1 MLETNIRIVEPGV
14 NLCFNVRVAKVVT
27 QDLSPDLLQK
37 ACSALRKRHA
47 LAAVV
52 NSDGASLLV
61 AAKGPVPDVVVQ
73 DEDWR
78 LEVKDSGHTHQLR
91 FADLGDRPRL
101 AQLLERAMTT
111 LLEHHTKL
119 WKVDGYRVWYEPT
132 PFQTVEDVAAYQR
145 FEISSVD
152 IDDVGIGMIVDISTA
167 FFTVLTVADFFRES
181 LPKAERERRRERFEY
196 LGARRSG
203 RKGTLLYDFGKD
215 QYRCYFDSFCPGAT
229 TATTGVIRLQGQN
242 YESLRDY
249 YKLKHGVSLGPDE
262 PVAKV
267 SFRGIDRAQPVWAR
281 ALRLRV
287 SNEALPNDLKNVDKV
302 APKDR
307 CTAIERFWTR
317 LTDRP
322 FGEGFPKIESNFWR
336 PPQNKTTLLKCPDLA
351 FASGRILQAP
361 LNGHVDDH
369 RAYYRQRNEL
379 LNEVGCLRVPPALTR
394 VLHVAVPEQAGEA
407 MANQLAE
414 NVTERLSKWTRVEI
428 VPEVMS
434 YKTVDEALTQLRRE
448 TNPGV
453 VLFVFE
459 DEDPATYH
467 NLAYELKDWRIKRIT
482 YANLRRFANQF
493 QFSTN
498 GQNGSSGKTI
508 ATYFP
513 KGWKSF
519 VEMNSLDLLQQ
530 MDCIPWSIASS
541 VHYEAQLVIDVGEDR
556 RHFALSLLICRPGS
570 SELSFR
576 IDTVVPI
583 KSDTKH
589 ETINEIILCDEI
601 VRLCKRAAIAGFQRV
616 RSMLVLRDGHECGR
630 EMDAIRNAQAKLI
643 ESGFFEKDSRVHT
656 VDVHKKSV
664 KGIRLWDRDQSGEVR
679 HCLEGTPLLLDART
693 VVLVNT
699 GAATLPEGRTAEP
712 MMIVARTEGNEMKAV
727 AEYVHATSQLNWS
740 NPRVAQKLPLPL
752 KRTDDELKN
761 RAAQEIRRTK

>member
-1 MLETNIRIVEPGV
+1 MLETNIRIVEDGV
-14 NLCFNVRVAKVVT
+14 NLCLNARVAEVVA

-52 NSDGASLLV
+52 NSDKASLLV
-61 AAKGPVPDVVVQ
+61 ATKRLVPNVVIQ
-73 DEDWR
+73 DDNWR
-78 LEVKDSGHTHQLR
+78 LEVRDSGHTRQLR
-91 FADLGDRPRL
+91 FANLYDRSL
-101 AQLLERAMTT
+101 FAQLLERAMTAH
-111 LLEHHTKL
+111 LEHHTKL
-119 WKVDGYRVWYEPT
+119 WALDGYRIWYEPT
-132 PFQTVEDVAAYQR
+132 PFRTVEDVDAYQR
-145 FEISSVD
+145 FEISS
-152 IDDVGIGMIVDISTA
+152 IAIGGVGIGIIVDISTA
-167 FFTVLTVADFFRES
+167 FFTVPTVADFFRENLS
-181 LPKAERERRRERFEY
+181 KAEREPRREQFEY
-196 LGARRSG
+196 LSARQSG
-203 RKGTLLYDFGKD
+203 LKGTLLYDFGGN
-215 QYRCYFDSFCPGAT
+215 QYKCYFDSFCPGVT
-229 TATTGVIRLQGQN
+229 TATTGGFRLQGQN

-249 YKLKHGVSLGPDE
+249 YKRKHGVSVGPDE

-267 SFRGIDRAQPVWAR
+267 SFRGIDRAQPVLAR

-287 SNEALPNDLKNVDKV
+287 ANEALPNDLKNVDKV

-307 CTAIERFWTR
+307 CTEIEKFWTR
-317 LTDRP
+317 LADTP
-322 FGEGFPKIESNFWR
+322 FGEDFPKVESSFWR
-336 PPQNKTTLLKCPDLA
+336 PSKNNTTLLKCPDLA
-351 FASGRILQAP
+351 FANRRILQAP

-369 RAYYRQRNEL
+369 RAYYGERNEL

-428 VPEVMS
+428 VPEVVT
-434 YKTVDEALTQLRRE
+434 YKTVDEALTQLRGE
-448 TNPGV
+448 PKPGV

-482 YANLRRFANQF
+482 YANLRRLANQF
-493 QFSTN
+493 RFSTDGHN
-498 GQNGSSGKTI
+498 GRSGKTV

-513 KGWKSF
+513 KGWNSF
-519 VEMNSLDLLQQ
+519 VEMNSLDVLQQ
-530 MDCIPWSIASS
+530 MDCILWSLASLL
-541 VHYEAQLVIDVGEDR
+541 HYAAQLVIDVGEDR

-570 SELSFR
+570 SEPSFR

-583 KSDTKH
+583 KSDTKR

-601 VRLCKRAAIAGFQRV
+601 VRLCQRAAGARFQPL

-630 EMDAIRNAQAKLI
+630 EMEAISNARAKLI
-643 ESGFFEKDSRVHT
+643 ESGFFERGARVDT
-656 VDVHKKSV
+656 VDFHKKSV
-664 KGIRLWDRDQSGEVR
+664 KGIRLWDRGQSGEVR

-699 GAATLPEGRTAEP
+699 GATTLTQGTAEP
-712 MMIVARTEGNEMKAV
+712 IMLVGRGEGIDMKAV

-740 NPRVAQKLPLPL
+740 SPRVAQRLPLPL

-761 RAAQEIRRTK
+761 RAAQEIRRTR

>member
-14 NLCFNVRVAKVVT
+14 NLCFNARVAQIVT

-37 ACSALRKRHA
+37 ACGALRKRHA

-52 NSDGASLLV
+52 NSDGESLLV
-61 AAKGPVPDVVVQ
+61 AAKGPVPNVVVQ

-78 LEVKDSGHTHQLR
+78 LEVNDSGRTYQLR
-91 FADLGDRPRL
+91 FADRRDRPL
-101 AQLLERAMTT
+101 LTQLLERALTT
-111 LLEHHTKL
+111 CLEQHTRL
-119 WKVDGYRVWYEPT
+119 WNLVGYRIWYEPA
-132 PFQTVEDVAAYQR
+132 PFRTVEDVAAYQR
-145 FEISSVD
+145 FEISSIN
-152 IDDVGIGMIVDISTA
+152 IDDVGVGIVVDISTA
-167 FFTVLTVADFFRES
+167 FFTVWTVADFFKES
-181 LPKAERERRRERFEY
+181 LPKVEMERRRERFEY
-196 LGARRSG
+196 LGARKSG
-203 RKGTLLYDFGKD
+203 RKGTLLYDFGKN
-215 QYRCYFDSFCPGAT
+215 QYRCYFDSFCPGVT
-229 TATTGVIRLQGQN
+229 TATTGMIRLQGQN

-249 YKLKHGVSLGPDE
+249 YQLKHGVSIGSDE

-267 SFRGIDRAQPVWAR
+267 SFPRIDRAQPVWAR

-287 SNEALPNDLKNVDKV
+287 SNESLPNDLKNVDKV

-307 CTAIERFWTR
+307 CAEIEKFWTR
-317 LTDRP
+317 LADRP
-322 FGEGFPKIESNFWR
+322 FGEGCPKVESSFWR
-336 PPQNKTTLLKCPDLA
+336 PSNNKRMVLKCPDLT
-351 FASGRILQAP
+351 FAKGRMIQAP

-369 RAYYRQRNEL
+369 RAYYRERNEL

-394 VLHVAVPEQAGEA
+394 GLHVAVPEKAGEA
-407 MANQLAE
+407 MANQLAD

-428 VPEVMS
+428 VPEVVS

-448 TNPGV
+448 TNPGI

-459 DEDPATYH
+459 DEDPAMYY

-482 YANLRRFANQF
+482 YANLKRFGNRF
-493 QFSTN
+493 QFSAN
-498 GQNGSSGKTI
+498 GHNGSSRRTV
-508 ATYFP
+508 ATCVP

-541 VHYEAQLVIDVGEDR
+541 VHYESQLVIDVGEDR
-556 RHFALSLLICRPGS
+556 RNFALSLLICRPAS
-570 SELSFR
+570 SEPSFR
-576 IDTVVPI
+576 IDTVVPF
-583 KSDTKH
+583 KSDPKH
-589 ETINEIILCDEI
+589 ETINEVVLHDEI
-601 VRLCKRAAIAGFQRV
+601 LKLCKRAVIAGFKHV

-630 EMDAIRNAQAKLI
+630 EMDAIHNAQAKLI
-643 ESGFFEKDSRVHT
+643 ESGFFEKDARLDT

-664 KGIRLWDRDQSGEVR
+664 KGIRLWDRDQSGKIQ

-712 MMIVARTEGNEMKAV
+712 MMIVARGDGNDMKAV
-727 AEYVHATSQLNWS
+727 TEYVHATTQLNWS
-740 NPRVAQKLPLPL
+740 SPRVAQKLPLPL